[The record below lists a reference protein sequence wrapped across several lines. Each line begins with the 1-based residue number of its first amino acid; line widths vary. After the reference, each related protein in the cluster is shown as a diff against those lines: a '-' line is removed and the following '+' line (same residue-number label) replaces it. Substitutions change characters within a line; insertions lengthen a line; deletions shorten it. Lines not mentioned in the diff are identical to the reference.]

1 MVSCGTHPTTRASLE
16 THFFPG
22 AQEHWDLFLCG
33 MWLRLPAP
41 REGVFD
47 SYEDAQQ
54 ESFLTQ
60 QARLVKPLAVS
71 GPL

>member
-16 THFFPG
+16 THFSSG

-33 MWLRLPAP
+33 VWLGLPAP
-41 REGVFD
+41 REDVFG
-47 SYEDAQQ
+47 SHEGARQ

-60 QARLVKPLAVS
+60 QVRGVRPLAVS
-71 GPL
+71 GRL